1 MNNTNTFP
9 NSTVNP
15 GTKETDATKAKNVI
29 MMIGD
34 GMGWEIARAAAIQQ
48 QIEQGN
54 EGETLTDFYTEGKGE
69 GLIFQELEDYN
80 IATTS
85 TTFID
90 GSKDNSALK
99 GDTFDHVTGESE
111 LRDGFEFSSDPALV
125 KGLFPDVR
133 DPATPQSQGGS
144 NVSGGSD
151 APVVNSPEPGF
162 NPENGFNED
171 PLVDANG
178 DIYGG
183 NLPIY
188 DPKLG
193 GAFPWEDGAD
203 PEYIKNFYPDS
214 ANTATTL
221 YTGQKTYSGG
231 IGVDIFEDSIET
243 LGEKA
248 TADGKSFGI
257 VSSVPFSHATPAAAA
272 AHVNNRNK
280 YTEDSFADENDG
292 AKVDEFG
299 HEIPDSDNIFRQI
312 IEETQP
318 AVVLGGG
325 HPVGESEYQYISEA
339 GYNDLVNGKYDDDYT
354 FLERGPDAG
363 QTLLD
368 TAKDIN
374 PDEGDRLFGL
384 YGARGQGGNL
394 PWKTADGDYSNTG
407 LNGRLDGE
415 RPLEKGETDAEF
427 IAKEIDENPSLAEL
441 TQASLDVLG
450 QDKDGFWTTIEGGD
464 IDWSAHDNNL
474 DNMIGTSRDFADSV
488 GVVQDWIAE
497 NGGYEENLLIVTADH
512 DHYFTLNEDFPELLR
527 NKGAEA
533 LTTAVDK
540 NGNPILETNE
550 DGEVVK
556 VDNEDPTASGHYWG
570 SDPNEKYGWDTHTTR
585 PVPVYSQGVGSDYL
599 NDATGT
605 GFESYGQ
612 QVPGINGLV
621 DQVHIGQA
629 QFNAFGYET
638 DF

>member
-1 MNNTNTFP
+1 
-9 NSTVNP
+9 
-15 GTKETDATKAKNVI
+15 

-34 GMGWEIARAAAIQQ
+34 GMGWEIARAAAIQE
-48 QIEQGN
+48 QIN
-54 EGETLTDFYTEGKGE
+54 EGHEGNTLTDFYTEGKGE
-69 GLIFQELEDYN
+69 GLSFQELEDYN

-99 GDTFDHVTGESE
+99 GDTFDHVTRESE

-133 DPATPQSQGGS
+133 DPAPEESE
-144 NVSGGSD
+144 
-151 APVVNSPEPGF
+151 NSASADNATDPLTGFDPEK
-162 NPENGFNED
+162 GFNED

-178 DIYGG
+178 NIYGG

-188 DPKLG
+188 NPKLG

-221 YTGQKTYSGG
+221 YTGQKTYSGA

-248 TADGKSFGI
+248 AADGKSFGI

-280 YTEDSFADENDG
+280 YTEDSFAAENDG

-312 IEETQP
+312 VEETQP

-325 HPVGESEYQYISEA
+325 HPVNESEYKYISEA

-354 FLERGPDAG
+354 FLERGPNAG

-374 PDEGDRLFGL
+374 PDEGERLFGL
-384 YGARGQGGNL
+384 YGARGQDGNL
-394 PWKTADGDYSNTG
+394 PWKTANGDYSNTG

-512 DHYFTLNEDFPELLR
+512 DHYFTLNEDFPELLL

-533 LTTAVDK
+533 LTTSIDK
-540 NGNPILETNE
+540 KGNPILETNE

-570 SDPNEKYGWDTHTTR
+570 SDPNEKYGWSTHTTR

-599 NDATGT
+599 NNATGT

-612 QVPGINGLV
+612 QVPGVNGLI
-621 DQVHIGQA
+621 DQAHIGQA
-629 QFNAFGYET
+629 QFDAFGYET
-638 DF
+638 DL